1 MSLFRITAKEHTIF
15 FVGILILTV
24 ITVIFVSKNAVG
36 SKNRNNYFES
46 LQKRLVEDG
55 LDKHRISELYKRPEV
70 YFETKGVSRFLVHRE
85 ASLNYHQFTSKKSI
99 RNALKYMEQHQ
110 QILELTEKAYGVDK
124 EVITAI
130 ILVETRL
137 GILLGGPSVLNT
149 LSTMA
154 ALADPDVRN
163 MFWGKVSKSSRLTRE
178 QFDKWVKRKS
188 SWAYKELKAFLKY
201 TAKENMDPA
210 AVSGS
215 YSGAL
220 GIGQFMPTN
229 ILAFAQDGDN
239 NDSIDVFNH
248 SDAIASIANY
258 LKHYGWYPGIDGKK
272 AYKVIYHYNHSP
284 QYVDTIL
291 KVSALLKSKA

>member
-1 MSLFRITAKEHTIF
+1 MPLIRITAKEYTIF
-15 FVGILILTV
+15 FMGILILSF
-24 ITVIFVSKNAVG
+24 IFFSQNAAG
-36 SKNRNNYFES
+36 SKNSNNYFES
-46 LQKRLVEDG
+46 LQKRLIEDG
-55 LDKHRISELYKRPEV
+55 LDKNRISELYKRREV

-110 QILELTEKAYGVDK
+110 ETLESTEKTYGVDK
-124 EVITAI
+124 EIVTAI

-137 GILLGGPSVLNT
+137 GRMIGGQSVLNT

-163 MFWGKVSKSSRLTRE
+163 RFWAKVSKSTRLTRE
-178 QFDKWVKRKS
+178 QFEKWVKRKS
-188 SWAYKELKAFLKY
+188 SWAYKELKAFLNY

-210 AVSGS
+210 AVPGS
-215 YSGAL
+215 YSGAM
-220 GIGQFMPTN
+220 GIAQFMPTN
-229 ILAFAQDGDN
+229 VLAFAKDG
-239 NDSIDVFNH
+239 NDDGQINLFDH
-248 SDAIASIANY
+248 SDAIISIASY

-272 AYKVIYHYNHSP
+272 AYNVIYHYNHSR

-291 KVSALLKSKA
+291 KVSKILKSKA